1 MVKIGK
7 GAVMVKKI
15 LGRVLVVV
23 PALAIQVLWIV
34 LLVKGVNWIADDY
47 LVDVLNVLFRILA
60 VIFVISIVNRRDESA
75 YKILWVIVIVALPI
89 LGSIMYLFLGNKR
102 TGAHLDR
109 KIRRAEEAL
118 DRRAFYKNE
127 NIVSEIEKDDEHVA
141 QIISHLSEDT
151 NFPVLPNE
159 SVKYYPWGQDVF
171 ADMREDLKK
180 AKKYV
185 YIEYFIIERGL
196 FWDTLTDILAEKAKE
211 GVDVRVIYDDLGSIG
226 TYSVKDAKELKDRGI
241 KCVPFNPLLFVRTQL
256 NNRTHRKIMV
266 IDGEVAYSGGINLA
280 DEYINEIHPYGV
292 WKDIGF
298 RMTGKAVQSYQ
309 FMFLEFWNAI
319 VPIDEIIIPEIPKI
333 VDKPAS
339 IDMSNMDGFIWP
351 YYDSPEREEHTSNA
365 LFTEMLSMATEYI
378 WFYTPYLMLG
388 DTLFDAFIRAARR
401 GVDVRVIVP
410 GTSDS
415 KMVQQVAKT
424 YYRDLVAAG
433 VKIYEYTPGF
443 VHAKAMIC
451 DDKVAGVGTVN
462 LDYRS
467 LFLHYEC
474 FSVFYKS
481 YLIDELKKDFL
492 ATQEEC
498 ELKTLES
505 IPNGVLTRFLNGV
518 LRLIAPL
525 M

>member
-1 MVKIGK
+1 
-7 GAVMVKKI
+7 MVKKI

-23 PALAIQVLWIV
+23 PALALQVVWILIV
-34 LLVKGVNWIADDY
+34 VKVI
-47 LVDVLNVLFRILA
+47 NVLSDYHLADIINGIFHILA
-60 VIFVISIVNRRDESA
+60 VLFVISIVSRRDESA
-75 YKILWVIVIVALPI
+75 YKILWVLVIVALPI
-89 LGSIMYLFLGNKR
+89 LGSIMYIFLGNKR
-102 TGAHLDR
+102 TGVHLDG

-118 DRRAFYKNE
+118 DRRTFYRNE

-171 ADMREDLKK
+171 EEMCIDLKK

-185 YIEYFIIERGL
+185 YIEYFIIESGK
-196 FWDTLTDILAEKAKE
+196 FWDTLTDILAARVEE

-226 TYSVKDAKELKDRGI
+226 TYSVKDVRKLREKGI
-241 KCVPFNPLLFVRTQL
+241 KCVPFNPLIFVRTQL

-298 RMTGKAVQSYQ
+298 RLTGKAVQSYQ

-319 VPIDEIIIPEIPKI
+319 VPTDEIIIPKIPEGTDRLAD
-333 VDKPAS
+333 VDVGK
-339 IDMSNMDGFIWP
+339 MDGFIWP

-365 LFTEMLSMATEYI
+365 LFTEMLSMATDYI

-388 DTLFDAFIRAARR
+388 DTLFDAFIRSARR
-401 GVDVRVIVP
+401 GVDVRIIVP
-410 GTSDS
+410 GISDS
-415 KMVQQVAKT
+415 KMVQRIAKT
-424 YYRDLVAAG
+424 YYKDLADAG

-443 VHAKAMIC
+443 VHAKAFIC

-481 YLIDELKKDFL
+481 HLIDELKKDFM

-498 ELKTLES
+498 ELKTPES
-505 IPNGVLTRFLNGV
+505 IPNGALTRFLNGI